1 VAGYG
6 HSSKAVSVSRGYL
19 GLNIIQG
26 RLERRE
32 CGGSKTAL
40 LECSAF
46 EGCLD

>member
-26 RLERRE
+26 RLERE
-32 CGGSKTAL
+32 CGGSKAAL